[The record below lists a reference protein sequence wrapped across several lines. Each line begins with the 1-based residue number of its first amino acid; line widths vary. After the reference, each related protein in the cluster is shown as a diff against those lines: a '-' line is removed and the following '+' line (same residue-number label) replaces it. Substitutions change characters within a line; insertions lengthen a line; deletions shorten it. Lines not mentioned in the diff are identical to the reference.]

1 VPAEFLNFSHIP
13 VGCIQRRRYRAVP
26 DAVRRHLLFDASIFA
41 VPDNDFANAVPSQ
54 TMPRVGKVEGREQ
67 RGIMR
72 LVRAPSFQPIGDRLH
87 RSSPQVHYFR
97 LSAAPLAENPQSP
110 SHWVKVCYV
119 QLTDFVAPQSITP
132 QQSEQSI
139 VALADSSGLPNEPGV
154 RLDRSRHQKN

>member
-1 VPAEFLNFSHIP
+1 MPAEFLNLPHIP
-13 VGCIQRRRYRAVP
+13 ISCIQRRRDSRVP
-26 DAVRRHLLFDASIFA
+26 YPVRRHLLFNASIFA
-41 VPDNDFANAVPSQ
+41 VPNNDFADAVPSQ
-54 TMPRVGKVEGREQ
+54 AMTRVGKVKGGEQ
-67 RGIMR
+67 WGIVR

-110 SHWVKVCYV
+110 SHWLKVCYV

-139 VALADSSGLPNEPGV
+139 VALAGSSGLPNEPGV
-154 RLDRSRHQKN
+154 RLYRSRHQKN